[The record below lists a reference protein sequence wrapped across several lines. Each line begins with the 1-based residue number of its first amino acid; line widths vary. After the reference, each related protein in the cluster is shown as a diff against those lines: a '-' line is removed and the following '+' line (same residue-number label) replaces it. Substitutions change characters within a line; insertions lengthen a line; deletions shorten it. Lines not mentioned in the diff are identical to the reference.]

1 MVLEKRKN
9 EKIILANCIKKEIKY
24 MVQLNSTQTKVLV
37 QNYVPEI
44 QEELIRALG
53 DD

>member
-1 MVLEKRKN
+1 MLERKKEQKN
-9 EKIILANCIKKEIKY
+9 ILANCIKKEIKY
-24 MVQLNSTQTKVLV
+24 MVSLDPQKIKVLV

-44 QEELIRALG
+44 QEDLINALG

>member
-1 MVLEKRKN
+1 MVSLDPQ
-9 EKIILANCIKKEIKY
+9 KI
-24 MVQLNSTQTKVLV
+24 KVLV

-44 QEELIRALG
+44 QEELIDALS